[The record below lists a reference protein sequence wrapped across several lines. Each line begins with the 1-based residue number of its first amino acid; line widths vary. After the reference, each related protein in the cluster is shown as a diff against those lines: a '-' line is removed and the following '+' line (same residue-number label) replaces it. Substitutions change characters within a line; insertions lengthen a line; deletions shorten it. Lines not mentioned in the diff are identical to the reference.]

1 MYVFTSQCMRKTKNK
16 IFDSLA
22 LQQQPLDFL
31 LPTTTTTKQK
41 TKNLKK
47 TLPFSPPPHLAY
59 LSIFVLKWTVKT
71 KRFVVKWV
79 VQTIKTDATY
89 YFFAIWAHS
98 PPVPPSDQL
107 LQSMCSAT
115 VFHLLM

>member
-1 MYVFTSQCMRKTKNK
+1 MRKTKNK

-41 TKNLKK
+41 TKSLKK

-59 LSIFVLKWTVKT
+59 LSIFVLKWPVKT
-71 KRFVVKWV
+71 K
-79 VQTIKTDATY
+79 D
-89 YFFAIWAHS
+89 
-98 PPVPPSDQL
+98 L
-107 LQSMCSAT
+107 L
-115 VFHLLM
+115 